1 MNPQALVAALAIIV
15 LVSGSTS
22 ISSLFV
28 SYRAQWGISSADIA
42 IVFSVYVGSLLPTLV
57 FFGGLAERFGRRPVV
72 AAAVLAMVVGMA
84 ILAGAHN
91 LAGLIVARLFQGV
104 AIGLAAGALT
114 AALSESYRG
123 RLPVGNVLQSVAAVA
138 LFTGPVIS
146 AIAFNLGG
154 GLNLSYVPELVLVVG
169 LFAFVPFLAER
180 PTNPVTAKPVD
191 QPFSPAAVSHA
202 LRFALPVAFVSWA
215 GLSLFLSLVPAFLGN
230 ALHATNPAVG
240 AAAVVAAQLA
250 SLMVAFA
257 LRNMAPER
265 AGIGGSFVSVAGL
278 VLLVIGTATTS
289 WPLVILATLLVGGGS
304 GLASAASF
312 GIAGRI
318 GRGHRALVF
327 SRWYIAAYAGYSIP
341 ALAIGLIAAHTSFAF
356 AFSVVTAALAAIAAT
371 LPALRSG
378 QDRNL
383 VTELDFMARA
393 A

>member
-1 MNPQALVAALAIIV
+1 
-15 LVSGSTS
+15 
-22 ISSLFV
+22 
-28 SYRAQWGISSADIA
+28 
-42 IVFSVYVGSLLPTLV
+42 LLPTLV
-57 FFGGLAERFGRRPVV
+57 FFGGLAERFGRRRVVTAGVV
-72 AAAVLAMVVGMA
+72 AMAAGMA
-84 ILAGAHN
+84 ILTAAH
-91 LAGLIVARLFQGV
+91 GLGWLIAARLFQGV

-123 RLPVGNVLQSVAAVA
+123 KLPIGNVLQAVAAVA

-154 GLNLSYVPELVLVVG
+154 GIHLSYVPQFVLVLA
-169 LFAFVPFLAER
+169 LFALVPFLAER
-180 PTNPVTAKPVD
+180 VTNPVTAQPVD
-191 QPFSPAAVSHA
+191 QPFSPAAVRGA

-215 GLSLFLSLVPAFLGN
+215 GLSLFLSLVPAFLAN
-230 ALHATNPAVG
+230 TLHATNPLVG

-250 SLMVAFA
+250 SLAVAFA
-257 LRNMAPER
+257 LRNIAPER
-265 AGIGGSFVSVAGL
+265 AGIGGAVVSIAGL
-278 VLLVIGTATTS
+278 VLLVIGTTMIS
-289 WPLVILATLLVGGGS
+289 WPFVILATLLVGGGC

-356 AFSVVTAALAAIAAT
+356 AFSVVTAALAAIVAA

-378 QDRNL
+378 QNRHL
-383 VTELDFMARA
+383 VAELNFMACA